1 LQKTVHGGLAALRQ
15 KKSRLP
21 SCIDSK
27 VETAWMATAT
37 SVNLEGTMRT
47 NLLYVRG
54 LLLAAGVAACWALWP
69 SDSRAFTQEDQRR
82 LCTPDV
88 LRLCSAE
95 IPDVE
100 RITACMR
107 RQRANLSEGCR
118 SVFGKPAESAS
129 AVK

>member
-1 LQKTVHGGLAALRQ
+1 
-15 KKSRLP
+15 
-21 SCIDSK
+21 
-27 VETAWMATAT
+27 
-37 SVNLEGTMRT
+37 MRT

-54 LLLAAGVAACWALWP
+54 LLLAAGVVACGAFWP
-69 SDSRAFTQEDQRR
+69 SASHAFTQEDARQ

-118 SVFGKPAESAS
+118 SVFGKPAQSAS
-129 AVK
+129 ATK

>member
-1 LQKTVHGGLAALRQ
+1 VHGDRISFSTTE
-15 KKSRLP
+15 SRLP
-21 SCIDSK
+21 LRIDSK
-27 VETAWMATAT
+27 V
-37 SVNLEGTMRT
+37 VNRLDDDRNDGRSEEGTMRQ
-47 NLLYVRG
+47 LFCIRG
-54 LLLAAGVAACWALWP
+54 VLLAAATVASGALWP
-69 SDSRAFTQEDQRR
+69 SASPAFTEADQRR

-118 SVFGKPAESAS
+118 SVFGKPAQAAS
-129 AVK
+129 ADR